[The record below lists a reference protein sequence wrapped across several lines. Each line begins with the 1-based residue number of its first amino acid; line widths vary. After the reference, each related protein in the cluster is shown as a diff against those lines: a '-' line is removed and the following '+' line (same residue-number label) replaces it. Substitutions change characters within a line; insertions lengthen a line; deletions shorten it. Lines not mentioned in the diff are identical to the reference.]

1 MAGDNAIPSSLR
13 YTPCGEGE
21 SPQMKILLVDDEPA
35 LRELLRATFE
45 GADVSVDEASSG
57 QEAEERIRRRRPDVI
72 VLDLRMPG
80 MDGTELCTRLQ
91 ADPKTKSI
99 PIVLL
104 TGAAPEEARRA
115 QRAGATALVRKPFSP
130 LDLLAVVQRVAGKQ
144 SVPRRPRRAK
154 AADEELL
161 LYARDLRH
169 LLEVERGQ
177 RTLLQ
182 ESYLATVTS
191 LAGALESRDMR
202 TGAHSQRVQR
212 YAMELLE
219 ALHPGVLE
227 REPGVRYGF
236 LLHDIGKI
244 AIPDQILQKPG
255 PLTRGERRRMQTH
268 TVIGEQMLTGVA
280 ILNGAGLQVVRS
292 HHERWDGKGYPDGIA
307 GSELPV
313 GARVFA
319 VADALDAMTSDRPYR
334 RAQRWSAAHEE
345 IVAQAGK
352 QFDPEVVDA
361 FRARKRELREVRRE
375 LSAA

>member
-1 MAGDNAIPSSLR
+1 VKL
-13 YTPCGEGE
+13 
-21 SPQMKILLVDDEPA
+21 LLVDDEPA

-80 MDGTELCTRLQ
+80 MGGVELCKRLQ
-91 ADPKTKSI
+91 ANEKTKSI

-104 TGAAPEEARRA
+104 TGAGPEEARRA

-130 LDLLAVVQRVAGKQ
+130 LDLVAVVQRVTGKTP
-144 SVPRRPRRAK
+144 VERRPRRVK
-154 AADEELL
+154 PADEELL

-169 LLEVERGQ
+169 LLDVERGQ
-177 RTLLQ
+177 RSLLQ

-191 LAGALESRDMR
+191 LASALESRDTR

-212 YAMELLE
+212 YALQLLD

-227 REPGVRYGF
+227 VDPGVQYGF

-268 TVIGEQMLTGVA
+268 TVLGEQMLGGVA
-280 ILNGAGLQVVRS
+280 ILKGEGLRVVRS
-292 HHERWDGKGYPDGIA
+292 HHERWDGKGYPDAIG

-334 RAQRWSAAHEE
+334 RAMRWSAASSE
-345 IVAQAGK
+345 IVAQSGK
-352 QFDPEVVDA
+352 QFDPDVVDV
-361 FRARKRELREVRRE
+361 FRACEQDLREVRRE

>member
-1 MAGDNAIPSSLR
+1 
-13 YTPCGEGE
+13 
-21 SPQMKILLVDDEPA
+21 MKILLVDDEPA

-57 QEAEERIRRRRPDVI
+57 HEAEERIRRRRPDVI

-80 MDGTELCTRLQ
+80 MGGTELCERLQ

-115 QRAGATALVRKPFSP
+115 QRAGAAALVRKPFSP
-130 LDLLAVVQRVAGKQ
+130 LDLLSVVQRVAAKTP
-144 SVPRRPRRAK
+144 VLRPPRRVK
-154 AADEELL
+154 AGDEELL

-169 LLEVERGQ
+169 LLEIERGQ
-177 RTLLQ
+177 RMLLQ

-191 LAGALESRDMR
+191 LAGALESRDTR

-212 YAMELLE
+212 YAVELLR
-219 ALHPGVLE
+219 ALHPDVLDGD
-227 REPGVRYGF
+227 PGVRYGF

-268 TVIGEQMLTGVA
+268 TVIGEQMLSSVA
-280 ILNGAGLQVVRS
+280 VLHGEGLRVVRS
-292 HHERWDGKGYPDGIA
+292 HHERWDGRGYPDGIA

-334 RAQRWSAAHEE
+334 RAQRWSVAHDE
-345 IVAQAGK
+345 ILAQAGK
-352 QFDPEVVDA
+352 QFDPEVVDV
-361 FRARKRELREVRRE
+361 FRACERELLDVRRE
-375 LSAA
+375 RSAA

>member
-1 MAGDNAIPSSLR
+1 
-13 YTPCGEGE
+13 
-21 SPQMKILLVDDEPA
+21 MKLLLVDDEPA

-80 MDGTELCTRLQ
+80 MGGTELCERLQ
-91 ADPKTKSI
+91 ANEGTKSI

-104 TGAAPEEARRA
+104 TGAEPEDARRA
-115 QRAGATALVRKPFSP
+115 QRAGAAALVRKPFSP
-130 LDLLAVVQRVAGKQ
+130 LDLLAVVHCVAGKT
-144 SVPRRPRRAK
+144 SVTRPPRHVKPG
-154 AADEELL
+154 DEELL
-161 LYARDLRH
+161 LYAHDLQH

-191 LAGALESRDMR
+191 LAGALESRDTR
-202 TGAHSQRVQR
+202 TGAHSHRVER
-212 YAMELLE
+212 YAAELFE
-219 ALHPGVLE
+219 ALHPGVLDLD
-227 REPGVRYGF
+227 PGVQYGF

-244 AIPDQILQKPG
+244 GIPDQILQKPG
-255 PLTRGERRRMQTH
+255 LLTPGERLRMQTH
-268 TVIGEQMLTGVA
+268 TVLGEQMLSGVA
-280 ILNGAGLQVVRS
+280 ILEGEGLRVVRS
-292 HHERWDGKGYPDGIA
+292 HHERWDGKGYPDEMG

-319 VADALDAMTSDRPYR
+319 VADTLDAMTSDRAYR
-334 RAQRWSAAHEE
+334 SALDWSAAHDE

-361 FRARKRELREVRRE
+361 FRDREQELRNVRRE
-375 LSAA
+375 LAVA